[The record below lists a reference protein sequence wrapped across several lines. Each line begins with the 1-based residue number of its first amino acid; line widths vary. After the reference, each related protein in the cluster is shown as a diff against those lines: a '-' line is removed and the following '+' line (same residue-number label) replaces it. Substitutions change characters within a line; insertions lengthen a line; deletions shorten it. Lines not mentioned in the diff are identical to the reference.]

1 LEKTKR
7 KKKRRK
13 HRSKVTTDPSLK
25 AIESLVVEEIEM
37 SSVAAPRLGPKSK
50 RYKRPA
56 ARYAT
61 KVVLAWVG
69 LWLLPVLAS
78 LFARSPWP
86 VDETRLLAVAWEMWT
101 RSDWL
106 VPYLNGEIY
115 TQQTPLMF
123 WLINL
128 GWAVAGV
135 NEWWPRLIPALF
147 GLGSLILVERL
158 ARALWPGQIN
168 IAAYAPVIML
178 GMLCWTIFLT
188 LTLDSML
195 LVFFTSLG
203 AVAITT
209 MLRKRRRLAW
219 PLLGL
224 SLGLGVLA
232 GGPAIFVYLLP
243 LALLA
248 PFWVGSKRKVK
259 WSRWYGKVAK
269 AVVVA
274 AGICIVWAVIVS
286 QRPDGAAYIDSLLRA
301 PLMGAGLEFFA
312 LSPPWW
318 WYLALVP
325 VVTLPWSIFPLVWMR
340 LWHIRREKIDS
351 GLAFCLFWAWPTIV
365 VLSLMTLKQPQLLL
379 PLLPAFALGMAYLL
393 LDEDL
398 VVHRQSSVFSSMAF
412 PIVFL
417 GGTLAALPGLPR
429 VEALPSMLWELS
441 PFIGIT
447 IAFVGIAL
455 AWLPVTD
462 GTQRVMNLTVGG
474 ISLLVLVILS
484 VGSQFDGLYRTNEA
498 AVYLANAERQQRP
511 IAHVGPYDGQF
522 QFVGRLKNSL
532 EVIDGAGA
540 AQWSARY
547 TDGLVVTYT
556 VGWQP
561 RIAGSGKP
569 AFEAPYRDQQ
579 VRIWKA
585 GSLLKSGS

>member
-1 LEKTKR
+1 M
-7 KKKRRK
+7 
-13 HRSKVTTDPSLK
+13 
-25 AIESLVVEEIEM
+25 VEEIEM
-37 SSVAAPRLGPKSK
+37 SAVTAPRLGPKSQK
-50 RYKRPA
+50 YKGPA
-56 ARYAT
+56 VLHAT
-61 KVVLAWVG
+61 KVVLAWMG

-78 LFARSPWP
+78 LFAKSPWP
-86 VDETRLLAVAWEMWT
+86 VDETRLLAVAWEMWI

-128 GWAVAGV
+128 GWTVAGV

-224 SLGLGVLA
+224 SLGLGTLA
-232 GGPAIFVYLLP
+232 GGPVIFVYLLP

-274 AGICIVWAVIVS
+274 AGICMVWAVVVS
-286 QRPDGAAYIDSLLRA
+286 QRPDGAAYIDSLLTA

-312 LSPPWW
+312 SSRPWW
-318 WYLALVP
+318 WYLVLVP

-340 LWHIRREKIDS
+340 WWHIRREKIDS
-351 GLAFCLFWAWPTIV
+351 GLAFCLFWAWPTIA
-365 VLSLMTLKQPQLLL
+365 VLSLMTLKQPQFLL
-379 PLLPAFALGMAYLL
+379 PLLPAFALGMVYLL
-393 LDEDL
+393 LDENL
-398 VVHRQSSVFSSMAF
+398 VVHGQDSVFSSMAF

-429 VEALPSMLWELS
+429 VEALPSMLWDLS

-447 IAFVGIAL
+447 IAFIGIAL
-455 AWLPVTD
+455 AWLPVTG

-474 ISLLVLVILS
+474 ISL
-484 VGSQFDGLYRTNEA
+484 
-498 AVYLANAERQQRP
+498 
-511 IAHVGPYDGQF
+511 
-522 QFVGRLKNSL
+522 
-532 EVIDGAGA
+532 
-540 AQWSARY
+540 
-547 TDGLVVTYT
+547 
-556 VGWQP
+556 
-561 RIAGSGKP
+561 
-569 AFEAPYRDQQ
+569 
-579 VRIWKA
+579 
-585 GSLLKSGS
+585 

>member
-1 LEKTKR
+1 M
-7 KKKRRK
+7 
-13 HRSKVTTDPSLK
+13 
-25 AIESLVVEEIEM
+25 VEEIEI

-50 RYKRPA
+50 RYKGPA
-56 ARYAT
+56 VRHAT
-61 KVVLAWVG
+61 KVVLAWMG

-86 VDETRLLAVAWEMWT
+86 VDETRLLAVAWEMWV

-128 GWAVAGV
+128 GWTVAGV

-147 GLGSLILVERL
+147 GLGSLILVEKL

-188 LTLDSML
+188 LTLDGML

-224 SLGLGVLA
+224 SLGLGALA
-232 GGPAIFVYLLP
+232 GGPAILVYLLP

-286 QRPDGAAYIDSLLRA
+286 QRPDGAAYIDSLLTA
-301 PLMGAGLEFFA
+301 PLMGVGLEFFA
-312 LSPPWW
+312 SSPPWW

-393 LDEDL
+393 LDKDL
-398 VVHRQSSVFSSMAF
+398 VVHGQGNVFSSMAF

-455 AWLPVTD
+455 AWLPVTG

-484 VGSQFDGLYRTNEA
+484 VGSQFDGLYRANEA
-498 AVYLANAERQQRP
+498 ALYLANAERQQRP

-532 EVIDGAGA
+532 EVINGAGA

-547 TDGLVVTYT
+547 PEGLVVTYT
-556 VGWQP
+556 AGWQP
-561 RIAGSGKP
+561 RIAGLGKP

>member
-1 LEKTKR
+1 M
-7 KKKRRK
+7 
-13 HRSKVTTDPSLK
+13 
-25 AIESLVVEEIEM
+25 VEEIEM
-37 SSVAAPRLGPKSK
+37 SAATVPHLGPKVK
-50 RYKRPA
+50 RHKGA
-56 ARYAT
+56 ARLQAT
-61 KVVLAWVG
+61 KVVLAWMG

-86 VDETRLLAVAWEMWT
+86 LDETRSLAIAWEMWT

-115 TQQTPLMF
+115 TKQTPLMF
-123 WLINL
+123 WLVNL
-128 GWAVAGV
+128 GWTVVGV

-147 GLGSLILVERL
+147 GLGSLVLVGRL

-168 IAAYAPVIML
+168 VAAYAPVIML

-195 LVFFTSLG
+195 LVFFTALG

-209 MLRKRRRLAW
+209 MLRKRRQLAW

-224 SLGLGVLA
+224 SLGLGALA
-232 GGPAIFVYLLP
+232 GGPVIFVYLLP

-274 AGICIVWAVIVS
+274 VGICIVWAVVVS
-286 QRPDGAAYIDSLLRA
+286 QKPDGAVYVESFLMT
-301 PLMGAGLEFFA
+301 PLMGVGVEFFA
-312 LSPPWW
+312 SSHPWW

-340 LWHIRREKIDS
+340 LWQVRRDKIDS

-365 VLSLMTLKQPQLLL
+365 ILSLMVLKQPQFLL

-398 VVHRQSSVFSSMAF
+398 LIHGQDSVFSSMAF

-455 AWLPVTD
+455 AWLPVAG
-462 GTQRVMNLTVGG
+462 GTQRVTNLTVGG
-474 ISLLVLVILS
+474 VSLLVLVILS

-511 IAHVGPYDGQF
+511 IAHVGTYDGQF
-522 QFVGRLKNSL
+522 QFAGRLKTTL

-540 AQWSARY
+540 TQWSARHPE
-547 TDGLVVTYT
+547 GLVVTYT
-556 VGWQP
+556 AGWQP
-561 RIAGSGKP
+561 RIAGLSKP
-569 AFEAPYRDQQ
+569 AFEAPYRDHQ

-585 GSLLKSGS
+585 DSLLKSGS

>member
-1 LEKTKR
+1 M
-7 KKKRRK
+7 
-13 HRSKVTTDPSLK
+13 
-25 AIESLVVEEIEM
+25 VEEIEM
-37 SSVAAPRLGPKSK
+37 SAVAAPRLGPKPK
-50 RYKRPA
+50 KYKGPVVLH
-56 ARYAT
+56 AT
-61 KVVLAWVG
+61 KVVLAWMG
-69 LWLLPVLAS
+69 LWLLPVLAA
-78 LFARSPWP
+78 LFARAPWP
-86 VDETRLLAVAWEMWT
+86 VDETRSLAVAWEMWT
-101 RSDWL
+101 RNDWL

-128 GWAVAGV
+128 GWTAVGV

-147 GLGSLILVERL
+147 GLGSLFLVERL

-168 IAAYAPVIML
+168 VAAYAPVIML

-188 LTLDSML
+188 LALDSML
-195 LVFFTSLG
+195 LVFFTLLG
-203 AVAITT
+203 AVAVTT

-224 SLGLGVLA
+224 SLGLGTLA
-232 GGPAIFVYLLP
+232 GGAAIFVYLLP

-274 AGICIVWAVIVS
+274 AGVCIVWAVIVS
-286 QRPDGAAYIDSLLRA
+286 QRPDGTAYIENLLTT
-301 PLMGAGLEFFA
+301 PLMGLGLKFFA
-312 LSPPWW
+312 SSHPWW
-318 WYLALVP
+318 WYLVLVP

-351 GLAFCLFWAWPTIV
+351 GLAFCLFWAWPTIA
-365 VLSLMTLKQPQLLL
+365 VLSLMAVKQPQFLL

-398 VVHRQSSVFSSMAF
+398 AVHGQESVFSSMAF
-412 PIVFL
+412 PVVFL

-441 PFIGIT
+441 PFIGIS

-455 AWLPVTD
+455 AWLPVAG
-462 GTQRVMNLTVGG
+462 GTQRVMNLSVGG

-484 VGSQFDGLYRTNEA
+484 VGSQFDSLYRPNEA
-498 AVYLANAERQQRP
+498 ALYLGKAERQQRP
-511 IAHVGPYDGQF
+511 IAHVGPYHGQF
-522 QFVGRLKNSL
+522 QFVGRLEKTL
-532 EVIDGAGA
+532 QVIDSAGV
-540 AQWSARY
+540 AQWSARHP
-547 TDGLVVTYT
+547 DGLVVTYT
-556 VGWQP
+556 ADWQP
-561 RIAGSGKP
+561 RIAGLNKP

-585 GSLLKSGS
+585 DSLLKSGS

>member
-1 LEKTKR
+1 
-7 KKKRRK
+7 
-13 HRSKVTTDPSLK
+13 
-25 AIESLVVEEIEM
+25 
-37 SSVAAPRLGPKSK
+37 
-50 RYKRPA
+50 
-56 ARYAT
+56 
-61 KVVLAWVG
+61 
-69 LWLLPVLAS
+69 
-78 LFARSPWP
+78 
-86 VDETRLLAVAWEMWT
+86 
-101 RSDWL
+101 
-106 VPYLNGEIY
+106 
-115 TQQTPLMF
+115 
-123 WLINL
+123 
-128 GWAVAGV
+128 
-135 NEWWPRLIPALF
+135 
-147 GLGSLILVERL
+147 
-158 ARALWPGQIN
+158 
-168 IAAYAPVIML
+168 ML

-188 LTLDSML
+188 LTLDGML

-274 AGICIVWAVIVS
+274 AGICIVWAVVVS
-286 QRPDGAAYIDSLLRA
+286 QRPDGAAYIDSLLTA

-312 LSPPWW
+312 SSRPWW

-398 VVHRQSSVFSSMAF
+398 VVHGQGSVFSSMAF

-455 AWLPVTD
+455 AWLPVTG
-462 GTQRVMNLTVGG
+462 GTERVMNLTVGG

-484 VGSQFDGLYRTNEA
+484 IGSQFDGLYRANEA
-498 AVYLANAERQQRP
+498 AAYLANAERQQRP
-511 IAHVGPYDGQF
+511 IAHVGPYDGRF
-522 QFVGRLKNSL
+522 QFAGRLKNSL

-540 AQWSARY
+540 AQWSARHPE
-547 TDGLVVTYT
+547 GLVVTYT
-556 VGWQP
+556 AGWQP
-561 RIAGSGKP
+561 RIAGLDKP